1 MNWSNLGLT
10 TKILLPILLTGALML
25 VLSYMQIT
33 TLERLAKEYGH
44 ISTEYLPGIS
54 LVLNADRDLYQAQL
68 AERSLALGLKNP
80 ALVRE
85 HADNLQQVADRIS
98 KIKALDMSASIH
110 NQADTFLSTFGVWRD
125 KSTRFVNELGANS
138 HSPAAAA
145 SISTGK
151 LHDEF
156 NRIRALLDALGE
168 SVTQESLSEHASSDQ
183 DRIDSRNRILLM
195 LVLAVL
201 IVGSFSV
208 LFPRAITTPINR
220 MARELQTLANGQGD
234 LNTRLDSNRKD
245 EIGELARHFNAF
257 LDNLKGMIT
266 HIRHEASGIQHTTD
280 QLHSSAEVSQRVSND
295 YSHTMDMVATANEQM
310 GLAIQEVS
318 SNTQQVSAEAQA
330 SDRTAKTVAKEF
342 GLAMDELRTLVS
354 RVDDSSEVTRALEAE
369 TTNIASVLDVI
380 KGIAEQ
386 TNLLALNA
394 AIEAARAG
402 EQGRGFAVVADEVQR
417 LAERSAAAT
426 KQIEALV
433 KTIQNDTNEAV
444 ISMEQTTTEVVR
456 GARLAQD
463 AGVALEE
470 IENVSKNLAELIQ
483 NISNAARQQASS
495 AGHISNTMNVIQE
508 ITSQTSA
515 GTTATAKSIGNLAE
529 MANKLRESVA
539 GFKLPEADLDME
551 QQQVL

>member
-110 NQADTFLSTFGVWRD
+110 NQADTFLSAFGVWRD
-125 KSTRFVNELGANS
+125 KSTRFVSELATNT
-138 HSPAAAA
+138 HYPDAAA

-151 LHDEF
+151 LYDEF

-168 SVTQESLSEHASSDQ
+168 SVTQESLSEHVLSDQ
-183 DRIDSRNRILLM
+183 DRIDSRNNILLM
-195 LVLAVL
+195 LGLAVL

-208 LFPRAITTPINR
+208 FFPRAITTPINR

-318 SNTQQVSAEAQA
+318 SNTQQVSEEAQA

-354 RVDDSSEVTRALEAE
+354 RVDDSSEVIRALEAE

-402 EQGRGFAVVADEVQR
+402 EQGRGFAVVADEVRTLASRTQQSTGDINDMIER
-417 LAERSAAAT
+417 LRAGVERAVGAM
-426 KQIEALV
+426 
-433 KTIQNDTNEAV
+433 NESQHKA
-444 ISMEQTTTEVVR
+444 EQTVTHASR
-456 GARLAQD
+456 SQ
-463 AGVALEE
+463 
-470 IENVSKNLAELIQ
+470 ENIQ
-483 NISNAARQQASS
+483 TISDSLMNISDNILQVAS
-495 AGHISNTMNVIQE
+495 AIE
-508 ITSQTSA
+508 EQTSA
-515 GTTATAKSIGNLAE
+515 ITDINHNLSSAKTLSAQGKSSSDTVN
-529 MANKLRESVA
+529 NSVSDLRSRAASLNHQVA
-539 GFKLPEADLDME
+539 GFK
-551 QQQVL
+551 V